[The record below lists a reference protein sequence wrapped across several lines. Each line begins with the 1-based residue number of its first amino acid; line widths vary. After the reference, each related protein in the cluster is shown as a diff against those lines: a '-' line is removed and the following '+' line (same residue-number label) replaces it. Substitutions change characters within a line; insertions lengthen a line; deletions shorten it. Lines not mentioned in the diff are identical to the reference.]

1 MLTTLFLSMGSLT
14 KHWSCESQATTA
26 TTTNNTTTSASV
38 GATANKILGAI
49 SRLWN
54 MAGYEGRVI
63 YDLCFCVSHNNLH
76 LLLLFVAGLIII
88 SQR

>member
-1 MLTTLFLSMGSLT
+1 MLTTLFLSMDSLT

-49 SRLWN
+49 
-54 MAGYEGRVI
+54 
-63 YDLCFCVSHNNLH
+63 
-76 LLLLFVAGLIII
+76 
-88 SQR
+88 